1 MVLKLHIWKPLEKFQ
16 QMLSESTAMQALM
29 AAEDA
34 ETAAEKIAY
43 GYAEDLEFDNAITA
57 QQPKPFP
64 RALVALEDF
73 SSERQTDTSWSTVVV
88 MTVLIQ
94 APTLEEDV
102 NKSLSERYVSFL
114 QRVEGV
120 SDNVREL
127 AASGTRLNVTSIRT
141 VLAPQR
147 EDIKES
153 EGTQEIWTTI
163 LLVEAGG

>member
-1 MVLKLHIWKPLEKFQ
+1 MVLKLHIWKPLEKFRE
-16 QMLSESTAMQALM
+16 MLSESASMQALM
-29 AAEDA
+29 GAEDA
-34 ETAAEKIAY
+34 ESTAELILY
-43 GYAEDLEFDNAITA
+43 GYAEDLEFDTA
-57 QQPKPFP
+57 GTLQQPKPFP

-73 SSERQTDTSWSTVVV
+73 SSERQTDTSWSTAII

-94 APTLEEDV
+94 APTLADDV
-102 NKSLSERYVSFL
+102 SKSLSERYALFL

-120 SDNVREL
+120 ADNVREL

-153 EGTQEIWTTI
+153 EGAQEMWTTI
-163 LLVEAGG
+163 LLIEAGG